1 MEKPKLIRIAT
12 VPLSLDKLL
21 SGQLNYMNSYYEVIA
36 VSSEKEYLERVG
48 KKEKVSTFHL
58 EMSRKITPISDFIAV
73 IKLFF
78 FLRKE
83 KPSIVHT
90 HTPKAGIVGMLAS
103 KLAGVPNRFHTVA
116 GLPLLETSGFK
127 RKLLDFV
134 EKLTYSCATK
144 VYPNSHG
151 LLAIITQNNYCSVDK
166 LKVIANGSSNGIDST
181 YFNPELFSELQ
192 NTALKKLL
200 NIEPEDFVFVFVGRL
215 VADKG
220 ITEMVAAFEALR
232 PFDKLRADGAQGDNF
247 ALNCKL
253 LLVGDYES
261 DLDPLSPET
270 LAIIQN
276 NKAIITVG
284 FQSDVRPFLSIADAL
299 IFPSYREGFPNVVMQ
314 AGAMGLPSIVSNI
327 NGCNEIIVEGE
338 NGTIIPVKNTP
349 AIIEKMELLMTDQ
362 SYFKKLKSNARQ
374 MIVSRYEQKVVWEA
388 ILVEYSGFSKG
399 NQTEE

>member
-48 KKEKVSTFHL
+48 KKEKVQTFHL
-58 EMSRKITPISDFIAV
+58 EMSRKITPIQDFLAV
-73 IKLFF
+73 IKLYR
-78 FLRKE
+78 FLKGN

-134 EKLTYSCATK
+134 EKLTYGCATK
-144 VYPNSHG
+144 VYPNSYG
-151 LLAIITQNNYCSVDK
+151 LLDIITKNEYCPVTK

-220 ITEMVAAFEALR
+220 ITEMVTAFEALR
-232 PFDKLRADGAQGDNF
+232 QAQGDNF

-261 DLDPLSPET
+261 DLDPLLPKT
-270 LAIIQN
+270 LEAIKKD
-276 NKAIITVG
+276 KAIVSVG
-284 FQSDVRPFLSIADAL
+284 FQSDVRPYFAIGHAL

-314 AGAMGLPSIVSNI
+314 AGAMGLPAIVSDI
-327 NGCNEIIVEGE
+327 NGCNEIIVEGK
-338 NGTIIPVKNTP
+338 NGTIIPVKDTA
-349 AIIEKMELLMTDQ
+349 AIIKKMELLMTDEN
-362 SYFKKLKSNARQ
+362 YFKKLKSNARE
-374 MIVSRYEQKVVWEA
+374 MILSRYEQKVVWEA
-388 ILVEYSGFSKG
+388 ILQEYKNLG
-399 NQTEE
+399 